1 MRTGEPPPLPTNPI
15 YWLNLAA
22 TLLVATAG
30 ASVATFFA
38 VPASWLSG
46 AMVAVTAASLGR
58 LDTRLPAP
66 VIELSFLLIGIAL
79 GAGLTPELLRSLGA
93 WPFSLAVLVLT
104 VILVT
109 AGVRWFLIHVSGWD
123 RDTAFF
129 AAVPGALSYVI
140 AVAATTGADIRK
152 VAVSQSIRIFLLVA
166 ALPAIIVALESGP
179 PTEQVVPATDW
190 AELAIL
196 VGVSTVVGVVFRQA
210 KIPAGLLTGSFA
222 GSAFLHGAGLVDG
235 TLPQP
240 AIIVA
245 FILLGA
251 LAGSRFVGT
260 TLAFLGRVLFASI
273 GAFLVAVVIAVAMAI
288 LVALVIGIPFDQAI
302 VAFAPG
308 GLDAM
313 MSLAL
318 ALHMDTAFVAA
329 HQFARFAGIA
339 FGLPVFLR
347 WSRRRHRDDPA

>member
-1 MRTGEPPPLPTNPI
+1 ML
-15 YWLNLAA
+15 
-22 TLLVATAG
+22 
-30 ASVATFFA
+30 A

-66 VIELSFLLIGIAL
+66 VVELSFLLIGIAL

-109 AGVRWFLIHVSGWD
+109 AGVRGFLVHVSGWD
-123 RDTAFF
+123 RETAFF

-140 AVAATTGADIRK
+140 AVADTAGADIRK
-152 VAVSQSIRIFLLVA
+152 VAVSQGIRIFLLVA
-166 ALPAIIVALESGP
+166 ALPAIIVALEGGP
-179 PTEQVVPATDW
+179 PAARPIPATDW
-190 AELAIL
+190 GELAIL
-196 VGVSTVVGVVFRQA
+196 VVVSTVVGVAFRQA
-210 KIPAGLLTGSFA
+210 KIPAGLFTGSFA
-222 GSAFLHGAGLVDG
+222 GSAFLHGSGLVVG

-240 AIIVA
+240 AIIFA
-245 FILLGA
+245 FVLLGA
-251 LAGSRFVGT
+251 LVGSRFVGT
-260 TLAFLGRVLFASI
+260 SLGFLGRILFASI
-273 GAFLVAVVIAVAMAI
+273 GAFLVAVVIALAMAI
-288 LVALVIGIPFDQAI
+288 LVALVIDIPVDQAI

-347 WSRRRHRDDPA
+347 WERRRHRDEAP

>member
-1 MRTGEPPPLPTNPI
+1 MTPTTSAVR
-15 YWLNLAA
+15 WLSLVA
-22 TLLVATAG
+22 TLLVAAAGGSLATAL
-30 ASVATFFA
+30 A

-46 AMVAVTAASLGR
+46 AMVAVTAASFGR
-58 LDTRLPAP
+58 LDTRLPVP
-66 VIELSFLLIGIAL
+66 LVEFSFVLIGIAL
-79 GAGLTPELLRSLGA
+79 GAGLTPELIRNIGA
-93 WPFSLAVLVLT
+93 WPFSLAALLLA
-104 VILVT
+104 VIAVT
-109 AGVRWFLIHVSGWD
+109 AGARAWLVHVSGWD
-123 RDTAFF
+123 RETAFYS
-129 AAVPGALSYVI
+129 AVPGALSYVI

-166 ALPAIIVALESGP
+166 ALPAIIVALEGGP
-179 PTEQVVPATDW
+179 PQAATTLTAPW
-190 AELAIL
+190 GEIALL
-196 VGVSTVVGVVFRQA
+196 VGVSTATGFVFRLL

-222 GSAFLHGAGLVDG
+222 GSAFLHGSGLVEG

-245 FILLGA
+245 FVLLGA
-251 LAGSRFVGT
+251 LVGSRFVGT
-260 TLAFLGRVLFASI
+260 SIGFLAGIILPSF
-273 GAFLVAVVIAVAMAI
+273 GAFLVAPAIAVAFA
-288 LVALVIGIPFDQAI
+288 LGVALVIDIPFDQAI

-347 WSRRRHRDDPA
+347 WARSRRPGA